1 MGVVKLNLS
10 LDEEVA
16 ATMRHRAAEQGVPV
30 SQYLAR
36 LIREEERRREDA
48 LAEEGY
54 RLLSEESLEFATG
67 ALPLAHETWS

>member
-1 MGVVKLNLS
+1 MGIVKLNLS
-10 LDEEVA
+10 LDEEIA
-16 ATMRHRAAEQGVPV
+16 ATMRSRAAEQGIPV

-54 RLLSEESLEFATG
+54 RLLSEESLEFAER
-67 ALPLAHETWS
+67 ALPLAHETWK